1 MAVYTEDMT
10 LMGLDRYT
18 GEVMG
23 MNPLWGVTISA
34 GASTVVTEGLQ
45 FLASGKLADYSEAI
59 GSLIGL
65 ISGGVLYGFGHR
77 AAGLSGIAAVLLTR
91 GVSAIVDLF
100 MPSTA
105 EAVADL
111 TKKTLDGIA
120 MQGLSGAVVMDS
132 LSGETQLLSG
142 HGMSA
147 LSGETQLLS
156 GNDWNTMAGV
166 AQNFGT
172 TVY

>member
-1 MAVYTEDMT
+1 
-10 LMGLDRYT
+10 
-18 GEVMG
+18 
-23 MNPLWGVTISA
+23 
-34 GASTVVTEGLQ
+34 
-45 FLASGKLADYSEAI
+45 
-59 GSLIGL
+59 
-65 ISGGVLYGFGHR
+65 
-77 AAGLSGIAAVLLTR
+77 VLLTR